1 MGLDEYIVTKLIT
14 YTMTTFE
21 RTIIDLLCP
30 AIKEK
35 KLIKFWYAD
44 KTDDKTDWRTI
55 EPHQIGKLKP
65 KKPGG
70 SESIIITGWFLPT
83 DEQILKGWD
92 ENWKNYIL
100 ERISKIEIFDETYSL
115 TRMGYNP
122 RDDKRCSIVYC
133 ATSVRVV

>member
-1 MGLDEYIVTKLIT
+1 
-14 YTMTTFE
+14 MTLLE
-21 RTIIDLLCP
+21 KRIIDLLCP

-35 KLIKFWYAD
+35 RMIKFWYAD
-44 KTDDKTDWRTI
+44 KTEDKIGWRTI

-70 SESIIITGWFLPT
+70 SESIILTGWFLPT
-83 DEQILKGWD
+83 DEQIYKGWD

-100 ERISKIEIFDETYSL
+100 ERISKIEILDEIYPV

-122 RDDKRCSIVYC
+122 RDEKRCSIVYC
-133 ATSVRVV
+133 ATSLHGI